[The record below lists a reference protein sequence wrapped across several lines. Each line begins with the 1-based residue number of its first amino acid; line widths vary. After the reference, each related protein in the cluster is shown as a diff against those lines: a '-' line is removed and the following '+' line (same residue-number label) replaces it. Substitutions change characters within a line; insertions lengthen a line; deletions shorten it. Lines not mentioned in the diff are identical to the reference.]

1 MNILRNIKQIF
12 SVIATVIWGYYRAH
26 KIGAF
31 KGKEPPRDILPP
43 HIQLFCKKM
52 VNSFDIEVVQVE
64 PVPQTHALWASNHIS
79 WMDIPVVG
87 SVSPIFFLSKAEIA
101 NWKVIGK
108 LARGAGTFF
117 IQRGSGDA
125 GSVSEQLAHFLQA
138 GSSVLFFPEAT
149 TTSGHKMK
157 RIHGK
162 LLKAAMDTGVPI
174 QPIVICYADEHGNI
188 SDDIAYFGKMT
199 MKESL
204 HKVLNSQKVTAY
216 VLALEPLFSNG
227 ETQKELTMI
236 LEDRMQTGLAQL
248 QQRVLTSQPKDALW
262 EIIEK

>member
-1 MNILRNIKQIF
+1 MNIFRKLKKIF
-12 SVIATVIWGYYRAH
+12 KVIATVFWGYYTTH
-26 KIGAF
+26 KIGGF
-31 KGKEPPRDILPP
+31 KAKEPLRDILPP
-43 HIQLFCKKM
+43 YIQQFCKKM

-101 NWKVIGK
+101 NWKVVGK

-117 IQRGSGDA
+117 IERGSGDA
-125 GSVSEQLAHFLQA
+125 GSVSEQLARFLRT

-204 HKVLNSQKVTAY
+204 DKVLNSRKVKAY
-216 VLALEPLFSNG
+216 VLALEPLFAKG

-236 LEDRMQTGLAQL
+236 LEERMQTGLAKL
-248 QQRVLTSQPKDALW
+248 QQRVLKNQPADALW
-262 EIIEK
+262 KT